1 MATTDVVVDNSTTVK
16 NGTIIINCLPNGT
29 VMSTVNTIVEK
40 NPPTPTQIESK
51 HTNRFDDITYYTT

>member
-29 VMSTVNTIVEK
+29 IMSTVNDIVK
-40 NPPTPTQIESK
+40 NSPTPTEIEAK
-51 HTNRFDDITYYTT
+51 YTNRFDDITYYTT